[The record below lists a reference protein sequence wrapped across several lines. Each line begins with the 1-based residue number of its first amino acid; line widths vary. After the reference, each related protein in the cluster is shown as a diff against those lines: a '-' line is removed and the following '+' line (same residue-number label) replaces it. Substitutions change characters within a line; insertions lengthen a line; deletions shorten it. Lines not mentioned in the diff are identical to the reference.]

1 MWKGSFS
8 LVPKVVIREDEID
21 IENIEEL
28 ADIYSSVI
36 PSTKLELV
44 TETKRWVEIVKNTG
58 QAEVPSSIV
67 ESLKLCHNLRTYP
80 NIEALLKILAT
91 LPVATCTAERSFN
104 ALKHLKSY
112 LRSTM
117 TEKRLNRLAALYIH
131 KDIALNKEA
140 VIDEFSRGNRRMKF
154 V

>member
-21 IENIEEL
+21 IKNIEEL

-91 LPVATCTAERSFN
+91 LPVITCTAERSFRVDSHCT
-104 ALKHLKSY
+104 ASHVPVTARSSIVQCISIQAFTLAVHGTCRASTY
-112 LRSTM
+112 LRM
-117 TEKRLNRLAALYIH
+117 T
-131 KDIALNKEA
+131 
-140 VIDEFSRGNRRMKF
+140 
-154 V
+154 

>member
-1 MWKGSFS
+1 MGRDRKKCRTDRGSFIDS
-8 LVPKVVIREDEID
+8 REFETVI
-21 IENIEEL
+21 
-28 ADIYSSVI
+28 
-36 PSTKLELV
+36 T
-44 TETKRWVEIVKNTG
+44 
-58 QAEVPSSIV
+58 
-67 ESLKLCHNLRTYP
+67 RTYP

-91 LPVATCTAERSFN
+91 LPVTTCTAERSFN